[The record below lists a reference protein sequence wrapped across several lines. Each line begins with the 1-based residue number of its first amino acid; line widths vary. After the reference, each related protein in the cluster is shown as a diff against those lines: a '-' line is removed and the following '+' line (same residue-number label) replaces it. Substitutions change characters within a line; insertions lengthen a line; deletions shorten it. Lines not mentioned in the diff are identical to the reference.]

1 MFYTNFQN
9 MEKKVALPLG
19 NPISRRSFIN
29 QSTAGTAILA
39 FGPVTSLIANP
50 QPVKKTWPAG
60 ASAFRFYMIG
70 NAHID
75 PVWLW
80 PWSEGIA
87 VVHSTFRSAL
97 DRMNETP
104 GFIFTASSAQF
115 FRWVADNDPKMFEE
129 IKKRVDEGRF
139 AIVGGWWVEP
149 DLNMPCGESL
159 VRQGLYGQRTFQEL
173 LGRRARVASNP
184 DSFGHT
190 GNLPQ
195 ILKQQGME
203 NYVFMR
209 PQKHEKTI
217 PSDLFWWEG
226 SDGTR
231 VLTYRIQLSYNDEE
245 SVQDRIQ
252 AIMTQ
257 GTDQPMKDFIAYYG
271 VGDHGGGATK
281 ENIQSIEAIKKEKGA
296 PVIFYSSPEN
306 YFSEIRKNGN
316 KDIPV
321 VKEDLQH
328 HAVGCYTADTEI
340 KKGVRQSEAALITAE
355 KISAIGSSIWNA
367 AYPKKELT
375 TAWQRLLFLQFHD
388 SMAGTS
394 LFEHTLAARNGFGY
408 AMDIASQAT
417 ILAVQKLEW
426 QVAAKDPDSQYLI
439 LFNPHAWEV
448 DTNIEYDLDRTANLT
463 NSRVEDEQGHTLLHQ
478 WTAGY
483 SEAGNRSRLVV
494 NTRIPSLGYRQIR
507 IFKGENPTAKTG
519 IRAESN
525 LLENEFIRLH
535 ISEEGTIGLYDKEN
549 GKEVF
554 TDGESGCRAI
564 VIDDPSDTWSHDVK
578 SYSKEIGVFGDA
590 KIFLIENGPLRASIR
605 VITHYGD
612 STLQTDW
619 TLYSGARNV
628 EAKVMLDWHEQLKM
642 LKFSFPV
649 DVVSPVATY
658 ETSYATIIRETNGNE
673 DPGQRW
679 LDVSGKSG
687 ADTYGLT
694 VFNDAKYGYS
704 VPDNDLRISVAR
716 AAVYAHHIPRVLDAG
731 KPHYWMDQGIQTF
744 RMLLVP
750 HKDSWQ
756 QRNIPRIAE
765 EFMHLPIVMYQGIH
779 GGSMPPSGSFAAVDA
794 PGIIISGIKKAEEGE
809 AIIFRCV
816 EALGQPVIASV
827 DIKFAGQKWTGSFRA
842 YEIKSLW
849 MDLKAGLIKEVNL
862 LEE

>member
-1 MFYTNFQN
+1 
-9 MEKKVALPLG
+9 MENKVALHLG

-29 QSTAGTAILA
+29 HSATGTAILA
-39 FGPVTSLIANP
+39 FSPVTSLIANP
-50 QPVKKTWPAG
+50 KPVKNTWPANS
-60 ASAFRFYMIG
+60 SAFRFHMIG

-104 GFIFTASSAQF
+104 DFIFTASSAQF
-115 FRWVADNDPKMFEE
+115 FRWVADNDPEMLAE

-139 AIVGGWWVEP
+139 DIVGGWWVEP
-149 DLNMPCGESL
+149 DMNMPCGESL

-173 LGRRARVASNP
+173 LGKRARVASNP

-195 ILKQQGME
+195 IIKQQGME
-203 NYVFMR
+203 NYIFMR
-209 PQKHEKTI
+209 PQKHEKAI

-226 SDGTR
+226 ADGTR
-231 VLTYRIQLSYNDEE
+231 VLTYRIQLSYNDEA
-245 SVQDRIQ
+245 SVQERIQ
-252 AIMTQ
+252 TIMTQ
-257 GTDQPMKDFIAYYG
+257 GTDQPMKDFMAYYG

-281 ENIQSIEAIKKEKGA
+281 ENIQSIESIKKEKGA
-296 PVIFYSSPEN
+296 PAILYSSPDN
-306 YFSEIRKNGN
+306 YFKEIRKYKNVN
-316 KDIPV
+316 IPV

-328 HAVGCYTADTEI
+328 HAVGCYTADAEI
-340 KKGVRQSEAALITAE
+340 KKGVRQSEAALLTAE
-355 KISAIGSSIWNA
+355 KISALGSLVWYA
-367 AYPKKELT
+367 AYPLKELT
-375 TAWQRLLFLQFHD
+375 SAWQRLLFLQFHD

-394 LFEHTLAARNGFGY
+394 LFEHTQAARNGFGY
-408 AMDIASQAT
+408 AMDIAGQAAS
-417 ILAVQKLEW
+417 LALQKLEW
-426 QVAAKDPDSQYLI
+426 QVAAQDPDSQYLM

-448 DTNIEYDLDRTANLT
+448 NTNIEYDLNRTVMLT
-463 NSRVEDEQGHTLLHQ
+463 NSRVEDEQGRALSHQ

-483 SEAGNRSRLVV
+483 SETGNRSRLVV
-494 NTRIPSLGYRQIR
+494 NTRVPSLGYRQIR
-507 IFKGENPTAKTG
+507 ILKEERPSAVSGV
-519 IRAESN
+519 RAEN
-525 LLENEFIRLH
+525 NILENEFIRLKV
-535 ISEEGTIGLYDKEN
+535 SREGTIGLFDKEN

-554 TDGESGCRAI
+554 AGGESGCRAV

-578 SYSKEIGVFGDA
+578 SYSKETGVFGNA
-590 KIFLIENGPLRASIR
+590 EISIVESGPLRASIR
-605 VITHYGD
+605 IVTHYGN

-619 TLYSGARNV
+619 IVYSGARNV
-628 EAKVMLDWHEQLKM
+628 EAKVTLDWHEQLKM

-649 DVVSPVATY
+649 AVDSPVATY
-658 ETSYATIIRETNGNE
+658 ETSYATIIRETDGNE

-679 LDVSGKSG
+679 IDVSGESG

-694 VFNDAKYGYS
+694 VINDAKYGYS
-704 VPDNDLRISVAR
+704 VPGNDLRISVAR
-716 AAVYAHHIPRVLDAG
+716 AAVFAHHIPRVLEAG

-765 EFMHLPIVMYQGIH
+765 EFMHPPVVMYQGIH

-794 PGIIISGIKKAEEGE
+794 PGIIISAIKKAEEGD
-809 AIIFRCV
+809 AFIFRCV
-816 EALGQPVIASV
+816 ETLGQPVTALV
-827 DIKFAGQKWTGSFRA
+827 DMKFAGQKWMGSFRA
-842 YEIKSLW
+842 YEIKSLLLD
-849 MDLKAGLIKEVNL
+849 MKAGLIKEVNL